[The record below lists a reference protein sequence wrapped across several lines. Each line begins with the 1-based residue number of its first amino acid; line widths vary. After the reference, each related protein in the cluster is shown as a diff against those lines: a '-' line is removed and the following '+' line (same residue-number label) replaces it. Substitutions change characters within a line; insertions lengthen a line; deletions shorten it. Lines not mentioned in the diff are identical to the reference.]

1 MSIEILPYDGSRE
14 DEWEK
19 LCRDSTSA
27 TLLHTRR
34 FLSYHGNRFNDRS
47 ALILSGGKLLGVFPA
62 AESRDDKELV
72 VSHPGATYGGII
84 HRGGL
89 RGAQM
94 IDALAALSSYYRM
107 AGYRRLLY
115 KVVPYIYAREPSQ
128 DDIYALCRIGAR
140 RVRCD
145 LSSTIDLSCRGKL
158 SERRRRGLKKAAQVV
173 AMSGDDGLLDELWM
187 VVESNLAREHGLRPV
202 HAISEIRLLMERF
215 PKNIHFLCGMME
227 GKVEAGAVFFKSDS
241 VWHAQYTAA
250 SEKARTV
257 SALDLILDASI
268 AHAQETGVRYFDF
281 GISTEA
287 GGQKLNEGLYQYKA
301 EFGSG
306 GVAYEQYEVVLD
318 GC

>member
-1 MSIEILPYDGSRE
+1 MSIEILPYDE
-14 DEWEK
+14 AYEEEWET
-19 LCRDSTSA
+19 LCRDSISA

-34 FLSYHGNRFNDRS
+34 FLSYHGNRFKDRS
-47 ALILSGGKLLGVFPA
+47 ALILSKGKLIGAFPA
-62 AESRDDKELV
+62 AESLDDKELV

-84 HRGGL
+84 HRGEL
-89 RGAQM
+89 RGALM
-94 IDALAALSSYYRM
+94 IDALAALSSYFRM

-115 KVVPYIYAREPSQ
+115 KLVPYIYASEPSQ
-128 DDIYALCRIGAR
+128 DDVYALYRMGAR

-145 LSSTIDLSCRGKL
+145 LSSTIDLSRRGKP
-158 SERRRRGLKKAAQVV
+158 SERRRRGLKKAVSAVV
-173 AMSGDDGLLDELWM
+173 LSSESSLLDELWM
-187 VVESNLAREHGLRPV
+187 VVENNLAREHGLRPV
-202 HAISEIRLLMERF
+202 HSLSEIRLLMERF

-250 SEKARTV
+250 SEKARAV
-257 SALDLILDASI
+257 SALDLTLDISI
-268 AHAQETGVRYFDF
+268 SHARESGVRYFDF

-287 GGQKLNEGLYQYKA
+287 GGQKLNEGLYQYKT

-306 GVAYEQYEVVLD
+306 GVAYEQFEIVLD